1 MPYMLMALNVGYG
14 MLLRSGSKDVE
25 SLSRT
30 IAVGLADLL
39 ERLRAYNLNE

>member
-14 MLLRSGSKDVE
+14 MLLRSGSNEVE

-30 IAVGLADLL
+30 IAVGLADLSG
-39 ERLRAYNLNE
+39 RRRA